1 MKLKLLIIAAII
13 VVTIFWFTP
22 FQLNMS
28 DEVIFTGISIPR
40 FGVDGFTMSASIV
53 TLIVLLFS
61 VMSWTLLSWADH
73 RKSIL
78 HNIPASALLGLIV
91 IIPISGMVG
100 LMFAVILGVII
111 GSCLFGF
118 EFWRK
123 RK

>member
-1 MKLKLLIIAAII
+1 
-13 VVTIFWFTP
+13 
-22 FQLNMS
+22 
-28 DEVIFTGISIPR
+28 
-40 FGVDGFTMSASIV
+40 
-53 TLIVLLFS
+53 
-61 VMSWTLLSWADH
+61 LLSWADH